1 MVIDRGKLVTTVKH
15 LARAAG
21 AVYLLITLIAVIVQ
35 VSGHAG
41 VDIPGLA
48 ADDAQHPMASTAL
61 PPPTAEAGAAMAL
74 AFAFVGATVYLS
86 FRLVGRQVGGALSVY
101 LVVGTGLLAI
111 NLLFHHAAM
120 QAASASS
127 ADDLRTQTVNGLVS
141 ILLDLDERG
150 YTAASVVLA
159 LCLLPL
165 GSLAYRS
172 KRLPRVI
179 GALLVVSLAVST
191 LVAHAW
197 PSSPALVHQALAPP
211 PLADLWLVLYLVTKA
226 GRVPR
231 PTGSRPSCD
240 ASGRHTQVSSLA
252 VPSTRNEAAATPT
265 GGDRTRQGAL
275 NGVVPR

>member
-1 MVIDRGKLVTTVKH
+1 
-15 LARAAG
+15 
-21 AVYLLITLIAVIVQ
+21 
-35 VSGHAG
+35 
-41 VDIPGLA
+41 
-48 ADDAQHPMASTAL
+48 
-61 PPPTAEAGAAMAL
+61 
-74 AFAFVGATVYLS
+74 
-86 FRLVGRQVGGALSVY
+86 
-101 LVVGTGLLAI
+101 
-111 NLLFHHAAM
+111 
-120 QAASASS
+120 
-127 ADDLRTQTVNGLVS
+127 VS

-179 GALLVVSLAVST
+179 GAVLVVSLAAST